1 VTTSADLVTLLAET
15 ADNPT
20 AHAELVQGARLY
32 PWQREITDEVARR
45 LHLGERRIRIL
56 VRASHSAGKSYLAA
70 CLLLWFMSTRPSS
83 RGMTLAPKWQQ
94 ILDVIWPEVRRL
106 YDASLLGRMSFGRCL
121 TDRVEF
127 GPTWF
132 ATGAASDKPETLEGQ
147 HSLVGAIRIV
157 DEAKAVEDST
167 FTSTDGLLASAESFD
182 LWISTAGTTQGKFY
196 RRDVVDGDDVI
207 RRKLTVDDLIREG
220 VPGATEWKLERLKD
234 WGENSVE
241 FRSRAMA
248 EYVSDAEDALYPAS
262 WIERATSAGFTVDGR
277 PVAGLDVAGSVAG
290 DASALA
296 IVAGPDGQGRFQVKS
311 VAAWHERE
319 TALTRG
325 KALHLARDAGARVL
339 AVDVVGLGQ
348 GVADAMRD
356 EKGIGISSFRASASP
371 KTPDRFTNR
380 KAEIAWELRSL
391 LEAKLIAIP
400 KHDGLRR
407 ELLAMKY
414 QVTPQG
420 KIRIV
425 DPSDSPDLVDSVL
438 IALASASQI
447 EPFAE
452 FIPFEKPQ
460 RSEFYTPQRWHPRR
474 MF

>member
-1 VTTSADLVTLLAET
+1 
-15 ADNPT
+15 
-20 AHAELVQGARLY
+20 
-32 PWQREITDEVARR
+32 
-45 LHLGERRIRIL
+45 
-56 VRASHSAGKSYLAA
+56 
-70 CLLLWFMSTRPSS
+70 
-83 RGMTLAPKWQQ
+83 MTLAPKWQQ

-262 WIERATSAGFTVDGR
+262 WIERAMDAGFRINAAPVCGVD
-277 PVAGLDVAGSVAG
+277 PAGSVAG
-290 DASALA
+290 DATAVAL
-296 IVAGPDGQGRFQVKS
+296 VAGPDDVGRFEVRSVTGWRVADTQVSK
-311 VAAWHERE
+311 
-319 TALTRG
+319 G
-325 KALHLARDAGARVL
+325 KILLLAREAGARRI
-339 AVDVVGLGQ
+339 ACDAIGLG
-348 GVADAMRD
+348 
-356 EKGIGISSFRASASP
+356 KGLSDSLAQDFKSVLEFRASSAA
-371 KTPDRFTNR
+371 KGTDRFVNR
-380 KAEIAWELRSL
+380 KGEVSWTLRGL
-391 LEAKLIAIP
+391 LEAGKLALP
-400 KHDGLRR
+400 KDDALRR
-407 ELLAMKY
+407 EMLGVRY
-414 QVTPQG
+414 QITPAG
-420 KIRIV
+420 KVKVI
-425 DPSDSPDLVDSVL
+425 DPPDSPDRLDAVLV
-438 IALASASQI
+438 ALASATQI
-447 EPFAE
+447 EQFAT